1 MSWNTPAS
9 ARASAARSRDAGGV
23 SRDAGG
29 VSRDAGGSSS
39 ALGLSLSDLAVMG
52 PGSCSSKEAPE
63 PQGSV
68 CGGGSGGGS
77 GSSSSIGN
85 GMVLVA
91 STCPLSCMA
100 HYGDVLVVGG
110 EGGHVS
116 AGKRTVVFGPKMNLE
131 PQLIL
136 QFAFQLR
143 GKCRVML
150 EWRAP

>member
-9 ARASAARSRDAGGV
+9 ARASAARSRDP
-23 SRDAGG
+23 
-29 VSRDAGGSSS
+29 GGSSS
-39 ALGLSLSDLAVMG
+39 ALGLSLGDLAMMG
-52 PGSCSSKEAPE
+52 PVSCSSKEAPE
-63 PQGSV
+63 PQGGV
-68 CGGGSGGGS
+68 CGGGGSGGGGGS
-77 GSSSSIGN
+77 SSSSIGN

-100 HYGDVLVVGG
+100 HCGDVLVVGG

-116 AGKRTVVFGPKMNLE
+116 AGKRAVVFGPKMNLE
-131 PQLIL
+131 PRLIL
-136 QFAFQLR
+136 QFAFRLR

>member
-9 ARASAARSRDAGGV
+9 ARASAARSRDAGG
-23 SRDAGG
+23 
-29 VSRDAGGSSS
+29 SSS
-39 ALGLSLSDLAVMG
+39 ALGLSLSDLAMMG

-68 CGGGSGGGS
+68 CGGGGSGGGGGGS
-77 GSSSSIGN
+77 SSSSSSSSIGN

-100 HYGDVLVVGG
+100 HCADVLVVGG

-116 AGKRTVVFGPKMNLE
+116 AGKRAVVFGPKMNLE
-131 PQLIL
+131 PRLIL
-136 QFAFQLR
+136 QFAFRLR

-150 EWRAP
+150 EWRVP